1 MSTLATLIQGRL
13 LADRYRIG
21 EALGFGGMGAVFRAT
36 DERLGRGVAV
46 KVLTAASTDPAEQE
60 ILRRRFRREA
70 RIAAALRHSNV
81 VTVHDFGTDARAGLD
96 FLVMELLPGMDLCKR
111 LEEARGPLSPVETLE
126 IAREAAMGLAAG
138 HRAGLVHR
146 DVKPRNLFLVADPVG
161 GWEVKVLDFGIAQL
175 AVGDT
180 TATRLT
186 LHGFAPHTP
195 RYAAPEQQAPD
206 RVLTAATDVYA
217 LGLTALESLLGRYPE
232 GLNTAADDAAAA
244 RYVDEVRR
252 IVPGPLPEILLRAL
266 RRDAALRFP
275 DADAFLRA
283 LPSGVSTAPAAASP
297 PIVAHPPSSSAPSD
311 ALPHPI
317 ASAVSAAPAV
327 SPPAARVGWRA
338 VASSPPPAPAPA
350 PTPAPEPA
358 PPPKP
363 KRKRK
368 PMSPGVLW
376 GGGGFV
382 AALVVMLALRGGSAP
397 APEPVAAPVASP
409 PARLASPAL
418 EIARQEAQRAV
429 LLRGGIGFGETLW
442 LVVLATHPMEE
453 VESATSLR
461 DRVRADHAAGL
472 ANGRVYP
479 ELARDSVAVVAGPFT
494 RAEAEAALPTLRR
507 QAPKARIREVTFQ
520 TPR

>member
-1 MSTLATLIQGRL
+1 
-13 LADRYRIG
+13 
-21 EALGFGGMGAVFRAT
+21 
-36 DERLGRGVAV
+36 
-46 KVLTAASTDPAEQE
+46 
-60 ILRRRFRREA
+60 
-70 RIAAALRHSNV
+70 
-81 VTVHDFGTDARAGLD
+81 
-96 FLVMELLPGMDLCKR
+96 
-111 LEEARGPLSPVETLE
+111 
-126 IAREAAMGLAAG
+126 
-138 HRAGLVHR
+138 
-146 DVKPRNLFLVADPVG
+146 
-161 GWEVKVLDFGIAQL
+161 
-175 AVGDT
+175 
-180 TATRLT
+180 
-186 LHGFAPHTP
+186 
-195 RYAAPEQQAPD
+195 
-206 RVLTAATDVYA
+206 
-217 LGLTALESLLGRYPE
+217 LTALESLLGRYPE

-244 RYVDEVRR
+244 RYVDEARR
-252 IVPGPLPEILLRAL
+252 IVPGPLPDILLRAL
-266 RRDAALRFP
+266 RRDPALRFP

-283 LPSGVSTAPAAASP
+283 LPSGVSAAPAAASP
-297 PIVAHPPSSSAPSD
+297 PIVAHPPGSSAPTE

-317 ASAVSAAPAV
+317 ASAVGVAPPSAV
-327 SPPAARVGWRA
+327 PPTARVGWR
-338 VASSPPPAPAPA
+338 VLPVSPPPAAAPAPA
-350 PTPAPEPA
+350 PAPEPA

-442 LVVLATHPMEE
+442 LVELATHPMEE
-453 VESATSLR
+453 VESATALR
-461 DRVRADHAAGL
+461 DRVRADHPAGL

-494 RAEAEAALPTLRR
+494 RAEAEAALRALRR